1 MIVGDQRRD
10 ALRRA
15 ADRIARRRPQPT
27 APDGT
32 LPLWDAAFFGLDRV
46 ARFRDADTET
56 RQSVLADCTAGMLAE
71 SWRIECCGIDY
82 CARMALTAEDD
93 DERRLFGLVG
103 ADEARHAGWLAPW
116 LAAGEQEPD
125 PFNRFIGG
133 LAETGT
139 PQALAFLLQVV
150 LEGFGIAHYSA
161 LAAHCRAAGLADI
174 LQRLSRDEALH
185 HAAGLAV
192 FRPDRLTRGDRR
204 FLADAT
210 QVFLEMIRCGPQAV
224 VAALDKGIG
233 LGDQSDVA
241 ATFSAIAAEPASTAK
256 LARLRRLMAQP
267 GMAWLVDTLAA
278 GGLFTPCP
286 APDCA
291 RIYTASR

>member
-1 MIVGDQRRD
+1 
-10 ALRRA
+10 
-15 ADRIARRRPQPT
+15 
-27 APDGT
+27 
-32 LPLWDAAFFGLDRV
+32 
-46 ARFRDADTET
+46 
-56 RQSVLADCTAGMLAE
+56 MLAE
-71 SWRIECCGIDY
+71 SWGIECRGIDY

-103 ADEARHAGWLAPW
+103 ADEARHTGWLAPW

-125 PFNRFIGG
+125 PFNRFIAG
-133 LAETGT
+133 LTETGT

-150 LEGFGIAHYSA
+150 LEGFGITHYRA
-161 LAAHCRAAGLADI
+161 LAAHCRDAGMADI
-174 LQRLSRDEALH
+174 LQRLSQDEARH
-185 HAAGLAV
+185 HTAGLAV

-241 ATFSAIAAEPASTAK
+241 ATFSAIDAEP
-256 LARLRRLMAQP
+256 
-267 GMAWLVDTLAA
+267 
-278 GGLFTPCP
+278 P
-286 APDCA
+286 APSSCPPCA
-291 RIYTASR
+291 A